1 MARVVELLG
10 NRYELE
16 ELVGSGGMGEVFR
29 ARDLLL
35 ERVVAVKRP
44 SASFTGSTR
53 ERFRREAR
61 AAARLNHPHVVAVYD
76 WGEAGDSSY
85 IVMEHVEGRSLRAA
99 LREQGALEPAEVAR
113 IGAQIADTLAH
124 AHSKGVIHR
133 DVKPS
138 NVLLTTTGS
147 VKVTDFGIAV
157 SSTTEALTEP
167 GVVIGTAGYLAPEQV
182 AGLTADARS
191 DVYSLGVVLA
201 ELLRGARPDVAT
213 EADPDDRSPERNELE
228 RVIDR
233 ARAVDPADRHQRAVD
248 LREELRECARTAGS
262 VPERQA
268 GSVPEQQA
276 GDRIGVPGVALP
288 VGGNGAAEPL
298 TGLVVDDPTATV
310 GDSATATV
318 AEPTKALAPPRR
330 VPPEPSSRVV
340 FPAPVPA
347 PLRAPVPTPST
358 SKPAPKKPRKER
370 RAEKREQRRMR
381 RARGGE
387 RGARVAASRRPSPR
401 SPRPAPRAREARLR
415 AERQPAPSRNG
426 SGVGGRRTWRGW
438 SRRRSPSRSSPQE
451 CSRTRPSRPC
461 PT

>member
-10 NRYELE
+10 DRYELE

-85 IVMEHVEGRSLRAA
+85 IVMEHVEGRSLRAV

-113 IGAQIADTLAH
+113 VGAQIADALAH

-138 NVLLTTTGS
+138 NVLLTITGS

-201 ELLRGARPDVAT
+201 ELLRGARPDVANET
-213 EADPDDRSPERNELE
+213 DPVDRTPERIELE
-228 RVIDR
+228 QVIDR

-248 LREELRECARTAGS
+248 LREELRQCARTAGS

-268 GSVPEQQA
+268 GSVPERQA
-276 GDRIGVPGVALP
+276 GSVPERQAGRAGRRARELLLP
-288 VGGNGAAEPL
+288 SAATAAEPL

-347 PLRAPVPTPST
+347 PLPAPTPST
-358 SKPAPKKPRKER
+358 SKPATKKPRRER

-381 RARGGE
+381 KAATQARD
-387 RGARVAASRRPSPR
+387 RGQAGRL
-401 SPRPAPRAREARLR
+401 RAREARDRLR
-415 AERQPAPSRNG
+415 A
-426 SGVGGRRTWRGW
+426 
-438 SRRRSPSRSSPQE
+438 
-451 CSRTRPSRPC
+451 
-461 PT
+461 